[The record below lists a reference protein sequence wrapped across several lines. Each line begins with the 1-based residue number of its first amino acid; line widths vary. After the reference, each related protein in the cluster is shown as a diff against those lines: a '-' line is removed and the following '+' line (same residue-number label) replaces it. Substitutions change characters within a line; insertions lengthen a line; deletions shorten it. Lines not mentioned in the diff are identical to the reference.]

1 MYKINQHIG
10 GTMFCKMSNLKAA
23 IASMPRAIERN
34 DKHLLYYIHSTVIE
48 LLNHLDEEK
57 KQKDKAKR
65 ENAQPLIEEID
76 KVLKKFRL

>member
-1 MYKINQHIG
+1 
-10 GTMFCKMSNLKAA
+10 
-23 IASMPRAIERN
+23 MPRAIERN
-34 DKHLLYYIHSTVIE
+34 DKRLLYYIHSTVTE